1 MCQVQNEMDSPRR
14 TILKNLLLSN
24 LGRRG
29 RGRGIAM
36 NKSNGVKGGK
46 GGEEGQGLNL
56 MGLDFHI
63 ELICNSHIVTH
74 RKQNSR

>member
-1 MCQVQNEMDSPRR
+1 MDSPRR

-36 NKSNGVKGGK
+36 NKSNGVKGGREVRRGK
-46 GGEEGQGLNL
+46 
-56 MGLDFHI
+56 
-63 ELICNSHIVTH
+63 V
-74 RKQNSR
+74 

>member
-1 MCQVQNEMDSPRR
+1 
-14 TILKNLLLSN
+14 
-24 LGRRG
+24 
-29 RGRGIAM
+29 M